1 MDVEIEI
8 EIARQRP
15 DLCKLDTNFRK
26 ISSLDTPGTEFEI
39 LEEAIHNTL
48 ESATYRQREDNMV
61 YGRERGP
68 HLLAEL
74 ATTKARIE
82 AVEAAARLLDDELG
96 NLNDQISDLTKMV
109 NELCAQSEG
118 YRNCRNLLLEV
129 YKRDKEG
136 KNPDYCPISMGS
148 NVAAHRGDAVTDS
161 LLYEQGMRTDAYIIK
176 KIYGLAYGDII
187 SRSRRGDTRTISIL
201 NKRATMYVKD
211 GVPAKVDEAFR
222 DYVDQL
228 DNPQDLQEKDL
239 SDKMNQLLKCDR
251 NRPCENCKKR
261 SQLCVYSQSASRGA
275 ADVQPRQST
284 TTPRHLHDRIKH
296 LEEIVHSLVGEGKLP
311 AAGQTSSPPTA
322 SPAESSDSAQ
332 KIADSFGRLK
342 IDESGTSYVGSSHWE
357 AILED
362 LEDMK
367 GLSEPSEKSYREASP
382 SLLQPP
388 EKGVE
393 LLFGVDKA
401 ITREEI
407 LNTLPPKPLT
417 DHMVSQFFQV
427 MEMGSLILH
436 PPTFRKDYELFWEDP
451 SNKSIIWIGML
462 FSVLCLTSCCNHLGG
477 VDTRPTKLAQ
487 HDIELYRK
495 RATQCLVLG
504 NYTKPGPY
512 TLQALLLYTS
522 SEYMRCQDA
531 DFGLS
536 LLIGMVVRLAMRM
549 GYHRDPSHYPHI
561 SAFDGEMRRRIWLL
575 ITHVDLQVSFQF
587 GLPRL
592 WNEMQ
597 TDTKPPHNL
606 LNEDFDENTTELPP
620 ERPETEPTPIAYP
633 KVKMRLMYYYARI
646 VDLMESSS
654 EHSYDEILKCDSGLN
669 GVLESIPARFKL
681 TKGFLT
687 EDSRSIMQKLAVE
700 LAYNKGRCIL
710 HKRYFT
716 LSNDSYNYS
725 RKTCLDAALR
735 ILQIQAFLYRESQPG
750 GPFYRDRWKIS
761 ISSIVLHDFL
771 VAAMIVCVDL
781 DRELNNGTYFS
792 NPPSEENNR
801 CGFGEDKDK
810 LQVLESSYNRW
821 WSFIP
826 HSRDVTKALEAIKII
841 IDRCHAANQGL
852 NVVESGYA
860 PEAPSM
866 TGNPPTQAGMVA
878 NPSTNDP
885 NSFPAPHFP
894 SASFAPQTQ
903 LTEPQLLSEFSSD
916 SAFKIIETMMDAPPN
931 FEWDLWDGQ
940 TFQRNAIMGNLGDMW
955 NFDAMEPFNPDGMS
969 I

>member
-1 MDVEIEI
+1 M
-8 EIARQRP
+8 AAA
-15 DLCKLDTNFRK
+15 DTELIVSAETASTNS
-26 ISSLDTPGTEFEI
+26 IDTKMTGQKE
-39 LEEAIHNTL
+39 IHNAL
-48 ESATYRQREDNMV
+48 ASATYGQRKL
-61 YGRERGP
+61 
-68 HLLAEL
+68 HLLTEL
-74 ATTKARIE
+74 DATESDVKR
-82 AVEAAARLLDDELG
+82 VLKR
-96 NLNDQISDLTKMV
+96 ISDLENKMGNMENQCSNLSQTV
-109 NELCAQSEG
+109 TELASESEG
-118 YRNCRNLLLEV
+118 YRNIRSRFLET
-129 YKRDKEG
+129 YKRDKQEG
-136 KNPDYCPISMGS
+136 TPDHRAINSMG
-148 NVAAHRGDAVTDS
+148 NVAAHHGDGVTDA
-161 LLYEQGMRTDAYIIK
+161 LLYERGVRTDALTLK
-176 KIYGLAYGDII
+176 KIYGLGYAEIL
-187 SRSRRGDTRTISIL
+187 SRSRRGDTQTISVI
-201 NKRATMYVKD
+201 NRRGTMFARE
-211 GVPAKVDEAFR
+211 GVPKKVEETF
-222 DYVDQL
+222 QG
-228 DNPQDLQEKDL
+228 
-239 SDKMNQLLKCDR
+239 LKCDR

-261 SQLCVYSQSASRGA
+261 SQLCVYSQSAGRGA
-275 ADVQPRQST
+275 ADGQPRQST

-296 LEEIVHSLVGEGKLP
+296 LEEIVHSLVSEGKLP

-332 KIADSFGRLK
+332 KVADSFGRLK

-367 GLSEPSEKSYREASP
+367 GLSESSEKSYREASP

-393 LLFGVDKA
+393 LLIGVDMA

-407 LNTLPPKPLT
+407 LNTLPAKPVA
-417 DHMVSQFFQV
+417 DYMISQFFQV
-427 MEMGSLILH
+427 MELGSLILH

-451 SNKSIIWIGML
+451 SSKPIIWIGML
-462 FSVLCLTSCCNHLGG
+462 FSIMCLTSYCNHLGG
-477 VDTRPTKLAQ
+477 ADTRSTNLAK
-487 HDIELYRK
+487 HDVELYRK

-512 TLQALLLYTS
+512 TLHALLLYSS

-561 SAFDGEMRRRIWLL
+561 SAFDGEMRRRMWLL
-575 ITHVDLQVSFQF
+575 ITHVDLLVSFQF

-620 ERPETEPTPIAYP
+620 ERPETEVTPIAYP
-633 KVKMRLMYYYARI
+633 RVKMRLLFYYARI

-669 GVLESIPARFKL
+669 RVLESVPARFKL

-700 LAYNKGRCIL
+700 LTYNKGRCIL

-761 ISSIVLHDFL
+761 SIVLHDFL

-781 DRELNNGTYFS
+781 DRELNNGTYIS
-792 NPPSEENNR
+792 NPPPEENNC

-810 LQVLESSYNRW
+810 LQVLESSYDRW
-821 WSFIP
+821 WSSVP
-826 HSRDVTKALEAIKII
+826 HSKEITKALEAIKII
-841 IDRCHAANQGL
+841 IDRCHAANQAL

-860 PEAPSM
+860 PEAPST
-866 TGNPPTQAGMVA
+866 TGNPPTQVETFP

-894 SASFAPQTQ
+894 YHQYPDQAPNVVASSSSFLPPAAPFAPQTQ
-903 LTEPQLLSEFSSD
+903 LAEPQLPSEFSPD
-916 SAFKIIETMMDAPPN
+916 SAFKIIETMTDAPLN
-931 FEWDLWDGQ
+931 FEWGLWDGQ
-940 TFQRNAIMGNLGDMW
+940 AFQRNTIMGNLGDMW
-955 NFDAMEPFNPDGMS
+955 NLDAMEPFNPDGMS
-969 I
+969 